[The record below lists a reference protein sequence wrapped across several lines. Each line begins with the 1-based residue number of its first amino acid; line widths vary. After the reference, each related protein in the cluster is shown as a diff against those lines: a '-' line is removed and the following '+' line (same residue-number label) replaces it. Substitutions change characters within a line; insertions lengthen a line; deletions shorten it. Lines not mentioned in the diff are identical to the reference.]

1 MDNLEP
7 QPGFYDKN
15 GYGEVEKHFLHHA
28 TVSML
33 SIYINNSHV
42 LYLSNFS
49 KKKYRQNFYFKPI
62 FCSFNDILNSLVF
75 IGKRL

>member
-42 LYLSNFS
+42 LYLNNFL
-49 KKKYRQNFYFKPI
+49 KKKYRKNF
-62 FCSFNDILNSLVF
+62 
-75 IGKRL
+75 